1 MWNSSVITRKKRHY
15 TRLGV
20 YKSLMSPW
28 KGKKEKRKLLQD
40 GVFVICQASK
50 QVLLNFVE
58 RKTGRNEVMSLWY
71 YDSTLDHFLLLLL
84 LLSKCIKER
93 KKSLRTPGK
102 IKNKWKWEAN
112 HTCFSAV
119 LLYFLLFD
127 CGSYLYAAIH
137 VYLPIPATSA
147 QSIWP
152 LWKGS
157 TFKF

>member
-1 MWNSSVITRKKRHY
+1 MKRHY

-20 YKSLMSPW
+20 YKSLISPW

-58 RKTGRNEVMSLWY
+58 RKTGRDEVMSLWY

-102 IKNKWKWEAN
+102 IKNKKMGMKMR
-112 HTCFSAV
+112 SQS
-119 LLYFLLFD
+119 YLLFFHRKRLESQE
-127 CGSYLYAAIH
+127 CYQHRRFHCFILLWCTFLVGS
-137 VYLPIPATSA
+137 
-147 QSIWP
+147 
-152 LWKGS
+152 
-157 TFKF
+157 